1 MGFPKYFEDIQKLRD
16 RAAHLHA
23 DRMNLNAAASNPK
36 KAIEELLRVQEQL
49 RQWSTE
55 LLGQLDSILD
65 QATDP
70 EVNRQ
75 KLLEAHEDR
84 ICELELQLRRCS
96 EDCERLRRD
105 LHSSEEAGARVQQ
118 RLDQEKASRLVL
130 EKGLD
135 EARKSAI
142 RIAAERDY
150 LLLELRRINTRS
162 NESKAFDALMKQEGT
177 KPLRK

>member
-23 DRMNLNAAASNPK
+23 DRMNLHAAAFNPR
-36 KAIEELLRVQEQL
+36 KAIEELLRVQEQI
-49 RQWSTE
+49 RQWSSE
-55 LLGQLDSILD
+55 LLEQLDAILD

-75 KLLEAHEDR
+75 KLLEAQERR
-84 ICELELQLRRCS
+84 ISELELLLLGRS
-96 EDCERLRRD
+96 EECERLERELR
-105 LHSSEEAGARVQQ
+105 SSEEAGARLHLQ
-118 RLDQEKASRLVL
+118 LDQEKASRLRL

-135 EARKSAI
+135 EARHSAI
-142 RIAAERDY
+142 RIAAERD
-150 LLLELRRINTRS
+150 ELAREARRINTRS
-162 NESKAFDALMKQEGT
+162 NESRAFDALMKQEGT